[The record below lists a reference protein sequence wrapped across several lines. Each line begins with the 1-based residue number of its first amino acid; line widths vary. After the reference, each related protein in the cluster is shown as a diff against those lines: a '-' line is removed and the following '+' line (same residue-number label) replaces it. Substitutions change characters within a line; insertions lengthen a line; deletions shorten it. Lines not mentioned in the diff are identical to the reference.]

1 MSVQVLCREE
11 SWITFKWSGDLY
23 MLRCDPVLSL
33 ARFDRKTNVWQRVPV
48 VSEPYLALIEH
59 G

>member
-11 SWITFKWSGDLY
+11 SWITFTWRGGLY
-23 MLRCDPVLSL
+23 MLRSDPVLAL
-33 ARFDRKTNVWQRVPV
+33 TRFDRGANVWQRIPV